1 MMNRQISLFEQ
12 LKGLNLP
19 AGDFAIF
26 GSGPLIVRGIIP
38 ASNDLDILCRRQAW
52 LTVQELGELEYLTDY
67 GVKVLTMCDGQLTFG
82 EKWGIGEFGTDDLID
97 CAEVID
103 GLPFVRLIHVV
114 SYKRIS
120 KRPKDLEHLE
130 ALEAWNRTL
139 ISQNEIQLPRHC
151 SRDASQS

>member
-1 MMNRQISLFEQ
+1 MTIFDRLRN
-12 LKGLNLP
+12 LKLS

-52 LTVQELGELEYLTDY
+52 KTVQELGEPEYLSKYD
-67 GVKVLTMCDGQLTFG
+67 VNILTMCDGQLTFG
-82 EKWGIGEFGTDDLID
+82 QKWGIGEFDTDELID

-103 GLPFVRLIHVV
+103 GLPFVRLKYVA

-120 KRPKDLEHLE
+120 KRPKDLVHLE
-130 ALEAWNRTL
+130 ALEAYKKTIR
-139 ISQNEIQLPRHC
+139 P
-151 SRDASQS
+151 

>member
-1 MMNRQISLFEQ
+1 MTIFDRLRN
-12 LKGLNLP
+12 LNLS

-52 LTVQELGELEYLTDY
+52 ETVQELGEPEYLSNYD
-67 GVKVLTMCDGQLTFG
+67 VNILTMCDGQLTFG
-82 EKWGIGEFGTDDLID
+82 EKWGIGEFDTDELID

-103 GLPFVRLIHVV
+103 GLPFVRLKYVA

-120 KRPKDLEHLE
+120 KRPKDLVHLE
-130 ALEAWNRTL
+130 ALEAYKKTIR
-139 ISQNEIQLPRHC
+139 P
-151 SRDASQS
+151 